1 MTSGPLAKPLYALV
15 DCNNFYCSCERVFN
29 PKLENR
35 PLVDLSNNDG
45 CAVARSAEAK
55 ALGIKMGEP
64 WFELK
69 HLVKRHGLIGLSSNY
84 TLYSDMSARV
94 MQVLREFT
102 PDVEVYSIDES
113 FLRIERMQLLWPSH
127 GAMGQAIRQRVRQW
141 TGIPVCVGIGPTKT
155 LAKLANHIA
164 KKNPQY
170 EGVFDVTTCPENAFA
185 TLLSKIAVA
194 EVWRVGQRI
203 AAKLDGMGIRTV
215 ADLRE
220 ASPKAIRMHFSVV
233 LERTVAELQGIS
245 CLALEEVAPPKKQ
258 IVSSKSFGQM
268 VTSLEELG
276 EALTTYVSRAAEK
289 LRVQDSV
296 CAALQV
302 FVMTN
307 RFRPD
312 DPQYS
317 NGVVIPLPN
326 PSNDTMRLAA
336 AALYGLKRIYRPG
349 FWYKKCGVMLMD
361 LSPATQRQQSL
372 FSQVDDEAKHS
383 QALMS
388 VLDGIN
394 ARYGRDT
401 LTIGST
407 GTNKRWV
414 TRADNKASYY
424 TTRWKSCR
432 KHVPVSLPTLSLI

>member
-1 MTSGPLAKPLYALV
+1 MTCPHLGICGADGFWRGRRCSSENNTTTSDPLAKPLHALV

-29 PKLENR
+29 PELQNR
-35 PLVDLSNNDG
+35 PLVVLSNNDG

-84 TLYSDMSARV
+84 TLYGDMSARV

-102 PDVEVYSIDES
+102 PDVEVYSTDES

-141 TGIPVCVGIGPTKT
+141 TGIPVCIGIGPTKT

-164 KKNPQY
+164 KKNPQF
-170 EGVFDVTTCPENAFA
+170 EGVFDMSTYPENAFS
-185 TLLSKIAVA
+185 TLLTKIAVG
-194 EVWRVGQRI
+194 EGWDVGQRI

-220 ASPKAIRMHFSVV
+220 ASSKAIRMHFSVV
-233 LERTVAELQGIS
+233 LERTVAELQGVS
-245 CLALEEVAPPKKQ
+245 CLTLEEVAPPKKQ

-268 VTSLEELG
+268 VTSLDELG
-276 EALTTYVSRAAEK
+276 EALSTYVSRAAKK

-307 RFRPD
+307 RFRPE

-317 NGVVIPLPN
+317 NGIVIPLPN
-326 PSNDTMRLAA
+326 PSNDTIRLAA

-383 QALMS
+383 LLLLALP
-388 VLDGIN
+388 
-394 ARYGRDT
+394 A
-401 LTIGST
+401 
-407 GTNKRWV
+407 
-414 TRADNKASYY
+414 
-424 TTRWKSCR
+424 
-432 KHVPVSLPTLSLI
+432 